1 MNILELAT
9 QYLDR
14 HILRPAT
21 EKIYLAAA
29 RACYKQFESLDVSR
43 YQNDDVLIWRKQLL
57 ESGLSKR
64 SWNTYANHLRTLF
77 QFALEHGLI
86 EIRQNPFKRTSVIP
100 PRKKKKTVVHGAIEQ
115 ARLWLNALEEEER
128 TRCTRARVT
137 PAWFWLTVFETFYHT
152 GIRLNAL
159 LSIRLGD
166 VDLDR
171 QMILIRGE
179 LEKTHREFEVPIP
192 RALQPHVAT
201 LVHAAR
207 SIGFQRLDQLFNVN
221 RFSLYY
227 RRVEMNADQVEAMYK
242 KLTDITGTRMTPH
255 RFRHTLAS
263 DLMKQPERNI
273 HIAKALLNHSN
284 IATTMEYIETDYEV
298 IRDVLN
304 EREEKRRPRR
314 IMQNIDP
321 TMQAPASQIESPRAA
336 PMRALPNASPQVPPP
351 QSGNRNPPRLSDH
364 RHRARLASTPTREAP
379 SAEDSPD
386 LLESLETITSWLRLS
401 LATHATVQERERGL
415 SDLVTELRRQQSPQN
430 SATQMGY
437 KIRQRQL

>member
-29 RACYKQFESLDVSR
+29 RACHKQFESLDVSR

-57 ESGLSKR
+57 ESGFSKR
-64 SWNTYANHLRTLF
+64 SWNTYSNHLRTLF
-77 QFALEHGLI
+77 QFSLEHGLI

-115 ARLWLNALEEEER
+115 ARLWLNTPEEEER

-201 LVHAAR
+201 LVQAPGPLVSSDWISCST
-207 SIGFQRLDQLFNVN
+207 SIGSR
-221 RFSLYY
+221 S
-227 RRVEMNADQVEAMYK
+227 
-242 KLTDITGTRMTPH
+242 T
-255 RFRHTLAS
+255 
-263 DLMKQPERNI
+263 
-273 HIAKALLNHSN
+273 IA
-284 IATTMEYIETDYEV
+284 
-298 IRDVLN
+298 
-304 EREEKRRPRR
+304 
-314 IMQNIDP
+314 
-321 TMQAPASQIESPRAA
+321 ESR
-336 PMRALPNASPQVPPP
+336 
-351 QSGNRNPPRLSDH
+351 
-364 RHRARLASTPTREAP
+364 
-379 SAEDSPD
+379 
-386 LLESLETITSWLRLS
+386 
-401 LATHATVQERERGL
+401 
-415 SDLVTELRRQQSPQN
+415 
-430 SATQMGY
+430 
-437 KIRQRQL
+437 